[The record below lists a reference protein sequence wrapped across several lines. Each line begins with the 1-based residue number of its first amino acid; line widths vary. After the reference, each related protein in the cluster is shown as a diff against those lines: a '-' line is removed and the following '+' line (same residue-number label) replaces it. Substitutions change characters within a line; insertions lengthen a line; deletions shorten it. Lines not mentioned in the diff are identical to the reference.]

1 MKLTQSARLAL
12 ALILAGL
19 LPACQSNPGGAFRP
33 AARAA
38 DVRHFQVRG
47 VVKQVNP
54 EGRTVVIAHE
64 TIPGY
69 MPAMT
74 MPFDVK
80 DPRELSGVN
89 PGDKVGFR
97 MVVTAEEGWID
108 QVKVIEPGA
117 VDASKPVIES
127 VRIARIVDELK
138 EGDRMPDY
146 RFTNELRQ
154 AVSLSQFKGQ
164 ALGITFIY
172 TRCPYPNF
180 CPRMNSNFAQAATQ
194 LTQLHKGPKNWHLL
208 SISFDPEHDTPATL
222 KAYARKLGYD
232 RTRWS
237 FLTGPMIDID
247 AITEQFGMFFA
258 RDGQGFSHNVRTVVV
273 DASGTIQ
280 RIIVGNEWKVE
291 DLVSE
296 MVKAGGAQRH

>member
-1 MKLTQSARLAL
+1 MKLTKSVGLTL

-19 LPACQSNPGGAFRP
+19 LPACHTTPGGAFRP
-33 AARAA
+33 VAAATGE
-38 DVRHFQVRG
+38 RHFQVRG

-54 EGRTVVIAHE
+54 EGKTVVITHE

-80 DPRELSGVN
+80 DVQELSGVN
-89 PGDKVGFR
+89 PGDKVSFR
-97 MVVTAEEGWID
+97 MVVTAEAGWID
-108 QVKVIEPGA
+108 QVKVTEPGA
-117 VDASKPVIES
+117 VDANKPVIES
-127 VRIARIVDELK
+127 VRIARIVDELN

-180 CPRMNSNFAQAATQ
+180 CPRMNGNFARAATE
-194 LTQLHKGPKNWHLL
+194 LKHLRKGPKNWHLL

-222 KAYARKLGYD
+222 RAYARKLGYD
-232 RTRWS
+232 PTRWS

-247 AITEQFGMFFA
+247 AITEQFGLFFT

-280 RIIVGNEWKVE
+280 RIIAGNEWKVE

-296 MVKAGGAQRH
+296 MVKATGAARH